1 MSDLESAT
9 GTPPPDEFVRL
20 DPDQHAHLA
29 DLVES
34 AARRRSEALGQ
45 AIDESLRHIPAL
57 LRGPVRRS
65 LGL

>member
-1 MSDLESAT
+1 MDDLQAAT
-9 GTPPPDEFVRL
+9 GAPPPAEFDRL
-20 DPDQHAHLA
+20 APDHHA
-29 DLVES
+29 DLAGLVE
-34 AARRRSEALGQ
+34 AAAQRRTEALGR